1 MITKIEVE
9 KAIGMRLAHDVTKI
23 VPGEFKGPVFK
34 RGHII
39 TKEDIPELLNA
50 GKEHVFILKLEPG
63 EVHEEEAA
71 VRIAKAIAGQG
82 LELSKPKEGKVDLIT
97 QHYGL
102 LKINV
107 PVLETLNA
115 REDIIISTV
124 HTNTVCKP
132 GMQVAGAR
140 IIPLFTTEFRLQEIE
155 GLTKAQGKVLQLFH
169 IPARKIGIVI
179 IGSEVFKGRIED
191 KFGDI
196 VQKKVEALGSSV
208 TRRIIVPDE
217 VDVIAKAISDLRD
230 EGAEVIVA
238 CGGMSV
244 DPDDVTREGIV
255 RTGAKIIRYGAPV
268 LPGSMFLYALLDGA
282 TVIGAPACVLHD
294 PVTTFDL
301 LLPRIL
307 IGEKLTSFEIGKLGH
322 GGLCLHCPD
331 CTYPICPFGQG

>member
-1 MITKIEVE
+1 MITKVEVE
-9 KAIGMRLAHDVTKI
+9 KAVGMRLAHDVTKI
-23 VPGEFKGPVFK
+23 IPGEFKGPVFK

-39 TKEDIPELLNA
+39 KEQDIPELLNA

-71 VRIAKAIAGQG
+71 IRIAKAIAGRG
-82 LELSKPKEGKVDLIT
+82 LGLTEPKEGKVDLKT
-97 QHYGL
+97 QYSGL

-115 REDIIISTV
+115 REDIIISTI
-124 HTNTVCKP
+124 HTNTVCKAD
-132 GMQVAGAR
+132 MMVAGAR
-140 IIPLFTTEFRLQEIE
+140 IIPLFTTEYSLQEIE
-155 GLTKAQGKVLQLFH
+155 ALIKAKGKVLHLLH
-169 IPARKIGIVI
+169 IPTKKVGIVI
-179 IGSEVFKGRIED
+179 VGSEIYKGRIED
-191 KFGDI
+191 KFGDM
-196 VQKKVEALGSSV
+196 VQKKVEALGSIV
-208 TRRIIVPDE
+208 VQRITAPDD
-217 VDVIAKAISDLRD
+217 VDVIAQAISELKD
-230 EGAEVIVA
+230 EGCEIIVA

-268 LPGSMFLYALLDGA
+268 LPGSMFLYALWDGA
-282 TVIGAPACVLHD
+282 TIIGAPACVLHD

-307 IGEKLTSFEIGKLGH
+307 VGEKLTSQDIGKLGH
-322 GGLCLHCPD
+322 GGLCLHCTD